1 MLEGHFLGF
10 LAGSATRLFMLPQ
23 VVTLSLRVGGALPD
37 AALGHGSE
45 T

>member
-1 MLEGHFLGF
+1 MLKGYFLGF
-10 LAGSATRLFMLPQ
+10 LAGSVTSLFMLPR

-45 T
+45 L